1 MPKPLVMYSSSSGS
15 YPAFSKQ
22 SRKSANA
29 HSLSVLPS
37 TPMNHLCPTLIAKAR
52 LTCRHPAML
61 PLCMNISELCEKG
74 WQLESER
81 EPSVVARTW
90 AKIKEEAVLEASRA
104 RFLQFQAGIVLVKM
118 HGSGPKV
125 GRV

>member
-1 MPKPLVMYSSSSGS
+1 
-15 YPAFSKQ
+15 
-22 SRKSANA
+22 
-29 HSLSVLPS
+29 
-37 TPMNHLCPTLIAKAR
+37 
-52 LTCRHPAML
+52 ML
-61 PLCMNISELCEKG
+61 PLCMNISGLCEKG

-90 AKIKEEAVLEASRA
+90 AKIKEEAVLEARRA